1 MEPRIFNQFNINFLN
16 VTQCNDTDEYHFLNF
31 LHVNTLFALWLEN
44 VNEMKRNDLRLDI
57 INSLFHKQRFS
68 RLNNGRIATEHRRV
82 TRNFSGQGR
91 LLKIKALR

>member
-44 VNEMKRNDLRLDI
+44 VNEMKRNDL
-57 INSLFHKQRFS
+57 K
-68 RLNNGRIATEHRRV
+68 T
-82 TRNFSGQGR
+82 
-91 LLKIKALR
+91 